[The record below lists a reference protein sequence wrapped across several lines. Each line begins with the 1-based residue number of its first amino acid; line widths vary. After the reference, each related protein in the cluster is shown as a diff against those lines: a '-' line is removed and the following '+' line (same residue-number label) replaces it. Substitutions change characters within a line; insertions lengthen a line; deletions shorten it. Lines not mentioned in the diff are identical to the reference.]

1 MKKLGII
8 FLSIVFMSSIG
19 CATSKTGAS
28 RKSQLSGFDESELE
42 QIRTERMLM
51 FNLQH
56 I

>member
-19 CATSKTGAS
+19 CATSKAGAT
-28 RKSQLSGFDESELE
+28 RKSQPSAFDENEQE

-51 FNLQH
+51 FNLRH